1 MSADLQRGPSRDSR
15 DQAELQSI
23 LRKMIEANENCSI
36 CFDLPVD
43 PVITPDGNLFCSS
56 CISDYID
63 NFGACPITR
72 RPLSHADLVGL
83 PPGADPAE
91 DEAEVLQAQ
100 AKNGV
105 ALSTNAAKTRQ
116 LIKFLDATEPGVK
129 SLVFSQVSLGLGTGS
144 LRRGARIADRF

>member
-1 MSADLQRGPSRDSR
+1 VSSSLKRGPTGSDY
-15 DQAELQSI
+15 DKAELQSI

-36 CFDLPVD
+36 CFDLPNE

-63 NFGACPITR
+63 NFGICPVTR
-72 RPLSHADLVGL
+72 RALSHADLVGL

-105 ALSTNAAKTRQ
+105 ALSTHAAKTRQ
-116 LIKFLDATEPGVK
+116 LIKFLEATESGVK
-129 SLVFSQVSLGLGTGS
+129 SLVFSQVS
-144 LRRGARIADRF
+144 FV